1 HSPLPLSCSYRL
13 YTASACSVHTKHHE
27 PHSPLP
33 GHNAQMHKLD
43 RRHSEFLAG
52 ADLVIHDAQYTDKE
66 YANHRGWGHS
76 PMEYVSEIGQLAGVK
91 QMAFSHHDPGR
102 TDDALDQ
109 IVESIR
115 SDLKEKGSLMHVF

>member
-1 HSPLPLSCSYRL
+1 M
-13 YTASACSVHTKHHE
+13 HE
-27 PHSPLP
+27 
-33 GHNAQMHKLD
+33 LD

-52 ADLVIHDAQYTDKE
+52 ADLVIHDAQFTDKE
-66 YANHRGWGHS
+66 YANYKGWGHS
-76 PMEYVSEIGQLAGVK
+76 PVEYVSEIGQLAGVK

-115 SDLKEKGSLMHVF
+115 SDLKEKGSPMHVFAAADGQVVELDAAPRHRKSRAANSPPRLPPLQR